1 MLIASTLMMGNSL
14 PNDNVVGKSSSSSL
28 SKYNTSIIQPVG
40 WKIKTADIE
49 IRIDDVAGSGFSKVE
64 FKIDNGRFED
74 ITDAI
79 LTDEKAMIQIAN
91 NAAVTVSITDM
102 GGKNHTKSKYIECF
116 DRENPTIKTGISGEL
131 LRIEANDELSGIA
144 GVFVNGYEFT
154 DLNNNILD
162 IRLRDYAGSYSEIGI
177 QAIDGAGNKSKLTLI
192 KNPFYNVPSSS
203 SSSAPPPPPSS
214 SSSSIASSIVSSV
227 PPVTPPQIYSQPSY
241 SQPVIA
247 VPTPTPTPPII
258 DTTTNI
264 APSPTDGT
272 GTVIDNVVSNQRE
285 FFTIETPDG
294 AIFYLVIDRNKTDN
308 NVYLLNTVTQADL
321 SGLASGLSQNQV
333 SEKPEKPSM
342 NQQEPDVPIV
352 APVEQVKKE
361 NPTGNFILILLIM
374 AGAVGVGYY
383 VKIYKP
389 KQALAYEEEE
399 EYEFEDD
406 EEYVSDEN
414 EITEDTQEI
423 EEDEVVKLGSDQ
435 EYSDDEDL
443 Y

>member
-14 PNDNVVGKSSSSSL
+14 PIDYNVVGKSSSSSL

-49 IRIDDVAGSGFSKVE
+49 IRIDDIGVSRFSKVE

-79 LTDEKAMIQIAN
+79 LEDGKAMIQIAN
-91 NAAVTVSITDM
+91 NATVTVSITDM

-116 DRENPTIKTGISGEL
+116 DRENPSIKTGISGEL
-131 LRIEANDELSGIA
+131 LRIEANDELLGVA

-154 DLNNNILD
+154 DLNNSILD

-177 QAIDGAGNKSKLTLI
+177 QAIDGAGNKSKLTVI
-192 KNPFYNVPSSS
+192 KNPFYNVSSS
-203 SSSAPPPPPSS
+203 SSSSSTPPPP
-214 SSSSIASSIVSSV
+214 IV
-227 PPVTPPQIYSQPSY
+227 
-241 SQPVIA
+241 
-247 VPTPTPTPPII
+247 
-258 DTTTNI
+258 DTTNNI
-264 APSPTDGT
+264 EPSPTDGT
-272 GTVIDNVVSNQRE
+272 GTVIDNVISAQRE

-308 NVYLLNTVTQADL
+308 NVYLLNTVTQSDL
-321 SGLASGLSQNQV
+321 SGLASGLSQNQI
-333 SEKPEKPSM
+333 SEKPEKPQV
-342 NQQEPDVPIV
+342 NQQESDVPV
-352 APVEQVKKE
+352 AAPVDEVKKE

-374 AGAVGVGYY
+374 VGAVGVGYY
-383 VKIYKP
+383 FKIYKP

-406 EEYVSDEN
+406 EEYVNDEN
-414 EITEDTQEI
+414 ENTENAQEI
-423 EEDEVVKLGSDQ
+423 EENEEEILELNNK
-435 EYSDDEDL
+435 EEAFEEDDID
-443 Y
+443 